1 MLATT
6 ELLALSPQQILL
18 QNEGVIT
25 SEEEARFH
33 SLVFP
38 TGAVAIKE
46 FYFDRITW
54 LKEITNFKY
63 LEPRYDWKVIHND
76 NMKDL
81 TKVWYRKPITFALIR
96 GPDSR
101 ISKQN
106 FTDLMDEFV
115 WEYGGLRVKD
125 ESEVSYD
132 EHVEEQGKLAE
143 AQDDAYGYD
152 YERQEWSD

>member
-25 SEEEARFH
+25 SEEEACFH

-63 LEPRYDWKVIHND
+63 LEPRYDWKVVHND
-76 NMKDL
+76 NTKDL
-81 TKVWYRKPITFALIR
+81 TKGTGLENLKA
-96 GPDSR
+96 
-101 ISKQN
+101 
-106 FTDLMDEFV
+106 EF
-115 WEYGGLRVKD
+115 
-125 ESEVSYD
+125 
-132 EHVEEQGKLAE
+132 H
-143 AQDDAYGYD
+143 
-152 YERQEWSD
+152 